1 MRRVIYYMSFLI
13 FSLISLGQDFRG
25 EISKFYSNDVL
36 AVGTTNRVRF
46 SAEVTLT
53 KDFANNQDY
62 FQLDLKN
69 GNKFLNL
76 NNIKVSPINSIKEGN
91 KIYFKSSTNGEII
104 KEIKFLLEGEALF
117 NWLVKNQKDENIR
130 IGYINDEFNPVY
142 LNLSLQ
148 NFNPVQS
155 LKIRVI
161 DNMNLGKGEAGE
173 RLSTKKWGTPA
184 NISIEGEENKSVNI
198 TIPESTTIKNSKN
211 ESLIVDLSFREN
223 GGQKLVKLLAPNN
236 RDVFRIGNESRVVSK
251 DILIDGETQT
261 QKGNRGVY
269 KGMFTVKVEYL
280 D

>member
-117 NWLVKNQKDENIR
+117 NWLVKNQRDENIR

-184 NISIEGEENKSVNI
+184 NISIEGEE
-198 TIPESTTIKNSKN
+198 N